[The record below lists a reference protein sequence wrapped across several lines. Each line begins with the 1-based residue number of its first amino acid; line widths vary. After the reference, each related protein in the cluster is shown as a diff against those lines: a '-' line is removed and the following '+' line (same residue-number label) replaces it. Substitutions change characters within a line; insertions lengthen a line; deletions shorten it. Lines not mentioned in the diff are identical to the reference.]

1 MTTTAS
7 APPRAPLR
15 PIRSDAD
22 HRAALAELSAYFD
35 NEPEPGTPDG
45 DRFEVLLTLV
55 ESYESKHFPIDLPDP
70 VEAIKFR
77 MEQSGLTAKDLQPMI
92 GRLNR
97 VYEVLNRK
105 RPLTLPMIWKLHQ
118 GLGIP
123 AENLIRPLSAESTG
137 AH

>member
-1 MTTTAS
+1 MNAK
-7 APPRAPLR
+7 ALPPRR
-15 PIRSDAD
+15 PIRCDDD
-22 HRAALAELSAYFD
+22 HRAALRELNAFFD
-35 NEPEPGTPDG
+35 NEPEPGTHEG

-55 ESYESKHFPIDLPDP
+55 ESYEANPSPSGPIDLPDP

-123 AENLIRPLSAESTG
+123 AENLIRPPSESTT
-137 AH
+137 ASH